1 MIEVLFGLAYAFS
14 AVLLVHT
21 LHVLQLENYVN
32 ARLLRW
38 MRTDPK
44 RTIRVL
50 TRLRMAEKKP
60 LIFTA
65 RARRILFLALLLL
78 TGVAVSGERA
88 IAIFMHPYQ
97 VPLTLA
103 WGILIFLVAP
113 VVVPAANWLLRPVQ
127 RAINGRFL
135 RAAAARLAEVKPIVI
150 GITGSYGK
158 TSTKHF
164 LQAILSQ
171 RYRTLMTPGSY
182 NTYMGVCRVINEQL
196 TADHEVFVVEMAA
209 YGRGEIREIADL
221 VRPRIGILTAIG
233 PQHLEW
239 FGTIE
244 NVEATKYELIESLI
258 PGGAA
263 VFNADDPRCR
273 ALADRTT
280 HVKVLRFGISA
291 SAPLRVRAEEITH
304 GRQGL
309 SFVLV
314 DDSGARAAVTTR
326 LLGRHNVLNILAA
339 AAAALEL
346 GLSLDEVA
354 AGAARLAAPEHRLQ
368 LLNGAGG
375 VTVIDDAYNSN
386 PEGAAQ
392 ALDVL
397 RQFTTGQRVLVTP
410 GLVELGPLQ
419 EEANKT
425 FGRQAAAVCDHVIL
439 VGPAQTRPIRA
450 GLDEAGFAAGRITP
464 VNTLQE
470 AAGVLQRILQPG
482 DVVLFENDLPD
493 QYAES

>member
-1 MIEVLFGLAYAFS
+1 MIAAAALGLALAWS
-14 AVLLVHT
+14 VLILLRT
-21 LHVLQLENYVN
+21 LHVLQLESYVTT
-32 ARLLRW
+32 RLLRW
-38 MRTDPK
+38 MAADPA
-44 RTIRVL
+44 RAARVL
-50 TRLRMAEKKP
+50 SRPAGSTKKP
-60 LIFTA
+60 LVFTG
-65 RARRILFLALLLL
+65 RAIRTAMVAGFVLLLFAAA
-78 TGVAVSGERA
+78 VAVGAAGSIAWTIAGA
-88 IAIFMHPYQ
+88 ISIVLAAPFV
-97 VPLTLA
+97 VPLS
-103 WGILIFLVAP
+103 
-113 VVVPAANWLLRPVQ
+113 NWLLAPVQ

-135 RAAAARLAEVKPIVI
+135 RTASARLAEAKPIVI

-164 LQAILSQ
+164 LQTILSQ

-196 TADHEVFVVEMAA
+196 AAEHEVFIVEMAA

-221 VRPRIGILTAIG
+221 VHPRIGILTAIG

-239 FGTIE
+239 FGSIE
-244 NVEATKYELIESLI
+244 NIEATKYELMQSLP

-280 HVKVLRFGISA
+280 HVKVLRFGII
-291 SAPLRVRAEEITH
+291 APGTLRVRAEGIAH
-304 GRQGL
+304 SRQGL

-314 DDSGARAAVTTR
+314 DDSATRVPVATR
-326 LLGRHNVLNILAA
+326 LLGRHNVPNILAA

-346 GLSLDEVA
+346 GLSLEDIA
-354 AGAARLAAPEHRLQ
+354 AGAARLEAPEHRLQ
-368 LLNGAGG
+368 PLEGAGG

-386 PEGAAQ
+386 PEGAAE

-397 RQFTTGQRVLVTP
+397 RQFTTGRKVLVTP
-410 GLVELGPLQ
+410 GMVELGPLQ

-425 FGRQAAAVCDHVIL
+425 FGRQAAAICDHVIL

-450 GLDEAGFAAGRITP
+450 GLEEAGFAADRVTS
-464 VNTLQE
+464 VNTLKE
-470 AAGVLQRILQPG
+470 AEGVLQRILKPG

>member
-1 MIEVLFGLAYAFS
+1 MIEVVALGVALAWA
-14 AVLLVHT
+14 ALIMLRT
-21 LHVLQLENYVN
+21 LHMLQLESYVN
-32 ARLLRW
+32 ARLIRW
-38 MRTDPK
+38 MFADLVRAA
-44 RTIRVL
+44 RVL
-50 TRLRMAEKKP
+50 SRPGGKPKKP
-60 LIFTA
+60 LVFTGRVMRILTVAGFIMLLSFTA
-65 RARRILFLALLLL
+65 IVIGSRGSTI
-78 TGVAVSGERA
+78 
-88 IAIFMHPYQ
+88 
-97 VPLTLA
+97 LTLA
-103 WGILIFLVAP
+103 GMATIILTAP
-113 VVVPAANWLLRPVQ
+113 FTIPMANWLLTPVQ

-135 RAAAARLAEVKPIVI
+135 RTAAARLAEVKPIVI
-150 GITGSYGK
+150 GVTGSYGK

-164 LQAILSQ
+164 LQTILSQ

-196 TADHEVFVVEMAA
+196 TKDHEVFIVEMAA

-221 VRPRIGILTAIG
+221 VHPRIGILTAIG

-244 NVEATKYELIESLI
+244 RVAATKYELIESLQ
-258 PGGAA
+258 PDGTA

-273 ALADRTT
+273 ELADRTA
-280 HVKVLRFGISA
+280 HVKALRFGITA
-291 SAPLRVRAEEITH
+291 SGPLRVRAEAITH

-314 DDSGARAAVTTR
+314 DDTGARVAVTTR

-339 AAAALEL
+339 AAVTLEL
-346 GLSLDEVA
+346 GLSLEEVA

-450 GLDEAGFAAGRITP
+450 GLDEAGFAPGRITP

-470 AAGVLQRILQPG
+470 AAGVLQRILKPG